1 MGCVPAATVVCTR
14 AIAYYIMP
22 NSPPRLSH
30 VQGVKVNRPR
40 AADDFEVIRERL
52 EELRR
57 EREEIEDKNKSGD
70 TAGEGES
77 DEEAERRRQERCDGA
92 PPAWVPTIFL
102 PQPTD

>member
-1 MGCVPAATVVCTR
+1 ME
-14 AIAYYIMP
+14 
-22 NSPPRLSH
+22 
-30 VQGVKVNRPR
+30 RPR

-57 EREEIEDKNKSGD
+57 EREEIASTNTPGEKPNGGD
-70 TAGEGES
+70 G
-77 DEEAERRRQERCDGA
+77 DDDAERNRQEHCDGA

>member
-1 MGCVPAATVVCTR
+1 MRRIAAEVDHVPGAT
-14 AIAYYIMP
+14 
-22 NSPPRLSH
+22 
-30 VQGVKVNRPR
+30 VNRPR

-57 EREEIEDKNKSGD
+57 EREEIENTNKSGD
-70 TAGEGES
+70 TAPPPEGES
-77 DEEAERRRQERCDGA
+77 EEDAERRRQERCDGA

>member
-1 MGCVPAATVVCTR
+1 MT
-14 AIAYYIMP
+14 
-22 NSPPRLSH
+22 
-30 VQGVKVNRPR
+30 QPR

-57 EREEIEDKNKSGD
+57 EREQIENSNKTDNPASPGD
-70 TAGEGES
+70 DGDAS
-77 DEEAERRRQERCDGA
+77 DDAEAEREARRQGA

>member
-1 MGCVPAATVVCTR
+1 
-14 AIAYYIMP
+14 
-22 NSPPRLSH
+22 
-30 VQGVKVNRPR
+30 VNRPR

-70 TAGEGES
+70 AAGDGES
-77 DEEAERRRQERCDGA
+77 EEEAERRRQERCDGA

>member
-1 MGCVPAATVVCTR
+1 MT
-14 AIAYYIMP
+14 
-22 NSPPRLSH
+22 
-30 VQGVKVNRPR
+30 QPR

-57 EREEIEDKNKSGD
+57 EREQIENSNKTGD
-70 TAGEGES
+70 DPAPAPEGEDDAS
-77 DEEAERRRQERCDGA
+77 DSEAEREARRQGA

>member
-1 MGCVPAATVVCTR
+1 MA
-14 AIAYYIMP
+14 
-22 NSPPRLSH
+22 NSSPRLGLPPKGGP
-30 VQGVKVNRPR
+30 VTQPR

-57 EREEIEDKNKSGD
+57 EREQIENANKTD
-70 TAGEGES
+70 DDAPAPEGEDDAS
-77 DEEAERRRQERCDGA
+77 DTEAEREARRQGA

>member
-1 MGCVPAATVVCTR
+1 VT
-14 AIAYYIMP
+14 
-22 NSPPRLSH
+22 
-30 VQGVKVNRPR
+30 QPR

-57 EREEIEDKNKSGD
+57 EREQIENANKTDD
-70 TAGEGES
+70 TTPAPEGE
-77 DEEAERRRQERCDGA
+77 DDATDTEAEREARRQGA

>member
-1 MGCVPAATVVCTR
+1 
-14 AIAYYIMP
+14 
-22 NSPPRLSH
+22 
-30 VQGVKVNRPR
+30 VNRPR
-40 AADDFEVIRERL
+40 AADDFDVIRERL

-57 EREEIEDKNKSGD
+57 QREDIASTNEP
-70 TAGEGES
+70 GEAASTDGES